1 MRHARFY
8 PDERTTVPQT
18 AADVSNRL
26 VRLMRL
32 IGSVKAQSAA
42 RTPGGIEWSTYNVL
56 FHLINDGP
64 QRSKA
69 LADRM
74 HSDPSTVSRQ
84 AAALVELGLVDRQ
97 PDPVDR
103 RAAVLAASAAGHEL
117 FATMRAH
124 RDQMFDA
131 VLADWSPADVD
142 TFTHLL
148 DRFNADFKT
157 HIVDVLHMV
166 QLDVAAA
173 HRSPTL
179 QETT

>member
-1 MRHARFY
+1 M
-8 PDERTTVPQT
+8 TVPQT
-18 AADVSNRL
+18 AADVSNQL

-42 RTPGGIEWSTYNVL
+42 RTPGGVEWSTYNVL
-56 FHLINDGP
+56 FHLVNDGP

-97 PDPVDR
+97 PDPDDR

-142 TFTHLL
+142 TLTRLL
-148 DRFNADFKT
+148 GRFNADFET

-166 QLDVAAA
+166 QLDAAAA